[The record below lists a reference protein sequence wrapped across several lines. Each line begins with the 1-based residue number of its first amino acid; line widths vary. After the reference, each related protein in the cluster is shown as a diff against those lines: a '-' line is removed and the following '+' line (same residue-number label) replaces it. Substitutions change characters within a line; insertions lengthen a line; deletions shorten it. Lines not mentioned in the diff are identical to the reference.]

1 MADDPGRTLV
11 LFRHAKSAWPDVADH
26 DRPLARRGIRAA
38 PVMGRWLRE
47 AGLLPGQVLCS
58 TARRARETWQFAQA
72 GLAATPP
79 VTFDDRIYQAAAA
92 DLLGLIREVPSAT
105 GTLLLIGHNP
115 AIEDLA
121 LLLAA
126 GPGAA
131 AGPGP
136 QPGGSQPG
144 GSQPGGSRPGGSRPG
159 GSRPGGSQ
167 PGELDRMRS
176 KFPTAAIAVL
186 ESAGTWPGLAPG
198 RARLTAFVTP
208 RDQGAGQAE
217 G

>member
-1 MADDPGRTLV
+1 MAEDPGRTLV
-11 LFRHAKSAWPDVADH
+11 LFRHAKSAWPDVPDH

-47 AGLLPGQVLCS
+47 TGLLPGQVLCS

-79 VTFDDRIYQAAAA
+79 VTFDVRIYEGAAT
-92 DLLGLIREVPSAT
+92 DLLTVIGEVPPAT

-121 LLLAA
+121 LLLATA
-126 GPGAA
+126 AGAA
-131 AGPGP
+131 AGPWP
-136 QPGGSQPG
+136 DTAHPSD
-144 GSQPGGSRPGGSRPG
+144 
-159 GSRPGGSQ
+159 
-167 PGELDRMRS
+167 LDRMRS

-186 ESAGTWPGLAPG
+186 QFHGTWRGLAPG
-198 RARLTAFVTP
+198 EARLTAFVTP
-208 RDQGAGQAE
+208 RDLSPGQDE
-217 G
+217 DS

>member
-1 MADDPGRTLV
+1 MAEDPGRTLV
-11 LFRHAKSAWPDVADH
+11 LFRHAKSAWPDVPDH
-26 DRPLARRGIRAA
+26 DRPLARRGIQAA

-58 TARRARETWQFAQA
+58 TARRARQTWQFAQA

-79 VTFDDRIYQAAAA
+79 VTFDARIYEAAAT
-92 DLLGLIREVPSAT
+92 DLLDVIREVPPAT

-121 LLLAA
+121 LLLATPRGPAA
-126 GPGAA
+126 GTGPAA
-131 AGPGP
+131 AAPGDL
-136 QPGGSQPG
+136 
-144 GSQPGGSRPGGSRPG
+144 
-159 GSRPGGSQ
+159 
-167 PGELDRMRS
+167 ERMRS

-186 ESAGTWPGLAPG
+186 EFPGAWPGLAPG

-208 RDQGAGQAE
+208 RDLDPGQAE
-217 G
+217 GS

>member
-1 MADDPGRTLV
+1 MAEDPGRTLV

-38 PVMGRWLRE
+38 PLMGRWLRE
-47 AGLLPGQVLCS
+47 AGFLPGQVLCS
-58 TARRARETWQFAQA
+58 TARRARETWQFAQP

-79 VTFDDRIYQAAAA
+79 VTFDARIYEAAAA
-92 DLLGLIREVPSAT
+92 DLLAVIAEVPAAT

-121 LLLAA
+121 LMLATA
-126 GPGAA
+126 
-131 AGPGP
+131 
-136 QPGGSQPG
+136 PGGGG
-144 GSQPGGSRPGGSRPG
+144 GSAPGDAAPGDL
-159 GSRPGGSQ
+159 
-167 PGELDRMRS
+167 ERMLA

-186 ESAGTWPGLAPG
+186 EFHGTWPGLARG

-208 RDQGAGQAE
+208 RDLGPGQE
-217 G
+217 GS

>member
-1 MADDPGRTLV
+1 MAEDPGRTLV
-11 LFRHAKSAWPDVADH
+11 LFRHAKSAWPDVPDH

-47 AGLLPGQVLCS
+47 AGLVPGQVLCS

-72 GLAATPP
+72 GLAASPP
-79 VTFDDRIYQAAAA
+79 VTFDVRIYAAAPA
-92 DLLGLIREVPSAT
+92 DLLALIREVRPAT

-121 LLLAA
+121 RLLAAASGAA
-126 GPGAA
+126 GPGT
-131 AGPGP
+131 AGPRTGD
-136 QPGGSQPG
+136 SHH
-144 GSQPGGSRPGGSRPG
+144 SD
-159 GSRPGGSQ
+159 
-167 PGELDRMRS
+167 LDRMRS

-186 ESAGTWPGLAPG
+186 RSGGTWHDLAPG

-208 RDQGAGQAE
+208 GDLGAERAQGS
-217 G
+217 

>member
-1 MADDPGRTLV
+1 MAEDPGRTLL

-58 TARRARETWQFAQA
+58 TARRARETWQYAQP

-79 VTFDDRIYQAAAA
+79 VTFDARIYEGAAA
-92 DLLGLIREVPSAT
+92 DLLALIREVPPAT
-105 GTLLLIGHNP
+105 GTLLLVGHNP

-126 GPGAA
+126 APGAA

-136 QPGGSQPG
+136 
-144 GSQPGGSRPGGSRPG
+144 GGSRPGDL
-159 GSRPGGSQ
+159 
-167 PGELDRMRS
+167 ERMRS

-208 RDQGAGQAE
+208 GDVGAGKAA
-217 G
+217 GS

>member
-1 MADDPGRTLV
+1 M
-11 LFRHAKSAWPDVADH
+11 LFRHAKSAWPDVPDQ

-47 AGLLPGQVLCS
+47 AGILPGQVLCS

-72 GLAATPP
+72 DLAATPP
-79 VTFDDRIYQAAAA
+79 VTFDARIYEGAAT
-92 DLLGLIREVPSAT
+92 DLLTVIGEVPPAT

-121 LLLAA
+121 LLLATA
-126 GPGAA
+126 PGAA

-136 QPGGSQPG
+136 AGSAPADL
-144 GSQPGGSRPGGSRPG
+144 
-159 GSRPGGSQ
+159 
-167 PGELDRMRS
+167 ERMRS

-186 ESAGTWPGLAPG
+186 EFPGTWPGLAPG
-198 RARLTAFVTP
+198 QARLTAFVAP
-208 RDQGAGQAE
+208 RDLSPE
-217 G
+217 PDESS

>member
-1 MADDPGRTLV
+1 MAEDPGRTLV
-11 LFRHAKSAWPDVADH
+11 LFRHAKSAWPDVPDH

-47 AGLLPGQVLCS
+47 AGLVPGQVLCS

-72 GLAATPP
+72 GLAASPP
-79 VTFDDRIYQAAAA
+79 VTFDVRIYAAAPA
-92 DLLGLIREVPSAT
+92 DLLALIREVRPAT

-121 LLLAA
+121 RLLAAAPGAA
-126 GPGAA
+126 GPGT
-131 AGPGP
+131 AGPRTGD
-136 QPGGSQPG
+136 SHH
-144 GSQPGGSRPGGSRPG
+144 SD
-159 GSRPGGSQ
+159 
-167 PGELDRMRS
+167 LDRMRS

-186 ESAGTWPGLAPG
+186 RFGGTWHDLAPG

-208 RDQGAGQAE
+208 GDLGAERAQGS
-217 G
+217 

>member
-1 MADDPGRTLV
+1 MAEDPERTLV
-11 LFRHAKSAWPDVADH
+11 LFRHAKSAWPDVPDH

-79 VTFDDRIYQAAAA
+79 VTFDARIYGAAAPE
-92 DLLGLIREVPSAT
+92 LLDLIREVPPVT

-126 GPGAA
+126 APRAGA
-131 AGPGP
+131 
-136 QPGGSQPG
+136 
-144 GSQPGGSRPGGSRPG
+144 GGSRPGDL
-159 GSRPGGSQ
+159 
-167 PGELDRMRS
+167 ERMRS
-176 KFPTAAIAVL
+176 KMRAKFPTAAIAIL
-186 ESAGTWPGLAPG
+186 QFHGTWPGLAPG
-198 RARLTAFVTP
+198 EARLTAFVTP
-208 RDQGAGQAE
+208 RDLSQGQDE
-217 G
+217 DS

>member
-1 MADDPGRTLV
+1 MAEDPGRTLV

-38 PVMGRWLRE
+38 PVMGRWLRG
-47 AGLLPGQVLCS
+47 AGLVPGQVLCS

-79 VTFDDRIYQAAAA
+79 VTFDVRIYAAAA
-92 DLLGLIREVPSAT
+92 PDLLALIREVPPAT

-126 GPGAA
+126 APGA
-131 AGPGP
+131 AGPGTAGP
-136 QPGGSQPG
+136 GTGGSQH
-144 GSQPGGSRPGGSRPG
+144 SD
-159 GSRPGGSQ
+159 
-167 PGELDRMRS
+167 LDRMRS

-186 ESAGTWPGLAPG
+186 EFGGTWHDLAPG
-198 RARLTAFVTP
+198 RARFTAFVTP
-208 RDQGAGQAE
+208 DDLGAGRAQ
-217 G
+217 GS

>member
-1 MADDPGRTLV
+1 MAEDPGRTLV

-79 VTFDDRIYQAAAA
+79 VTFDARIYEAAAT
-92 DLLGLIREVPSAT
+92 DLLAVIGEVPPAT

-115 AIEDLA
+115 AMEDLA
-121 LLLAA
+121 LLLATA
-126 GPGAA
+126 SGAA

-136 QPGGSQPG
+136 AGAAPGDMDAAPG
-144 GSQPGGSRPGGSRPG
+144 DM
-159 GSRPGGSQ
+159 
-167 PGELDRMRS
+167 ERMRS

-186 ESAGTWPGLAPG
+186 EFHGAWPELAPA
-198 RARLTAFVTP
+198 RARLTAFVMP
-208 RDQGAGQAE
+208 RDLGSGSSE
-217 G
+217 D

>member
-1 MADDPGRTLV
+1 MAEDTGRTLV

-47 AGLLPGQVLCS
+47 TGLLPGQVLCS

-79 VTFDDRIYQAAAA
+79 VTFDARIYEASAT
-92 DLLGLIREVPSAT
+92 DLLALIREVPSAT

-121 LLLAA
+121 LLLATA
-126 GPGAA
+126 PGG
-131 AGPGP
+131 GPGP
-136 QPGGSQPG
+136 GGTAPGGTASGGAAPG
-144 GSQPGGSRPGGSRPG
+144 GGPGPGGAAPGDL
-159 GSRPGGSQ
+159 
-167 PGELDRMRS
+167 ERMRS
-176 KFPTAAIAVL
+176 KFPTAAIAAL
-186 ESAGTWPGLAPG
+186 DFHGTWPALAPG
-198 RARLTAFVTP
+198 QAQLTAFVTP
-208 RDQGAGQAE
+208 HDLDAGQAKDS
-217 G
+217 

>member
-1 MADDPGRTLV
+1 MAEDPGRTLL

-47 AGLLPGQVLCS
+47 TGLVPGQVLCS
-58 TARRARETWQFAQA
+58 TARRARETWQCAQA

-79 VTFDDRIYQAAAA
+79 VSFDARIYEAAAT
-92 DLLGLIREVPSAT
+92 DLLSLIRAVPPAT

-126 GPGAA
+126 VPGAA
-131 AGPGP
+131 AGPG
-136 QPGGSQPG
+136 
-144 GSQPGGSRPGGSRPG
+144 GSRPA
-159 GSRPGGSQ
+159 
-167 PGELDRMRS
+167 ELDRMRS

-186 ESAGTWPGLAPG
+186 ESAGPWPRLAPG

-208 RDQGAGQAE
+208 GDLGAGKAE
-217 G
+217 GS

>member
-1 MADDPGRTLV
+1 MAEDPGRTLV
-11 LFRHAKSAWPDVADH
+11 LFRHAKSAWPDVPDH

-47 AGLLPGQVLCS
+47 AGLVPGQVLCS

-72 GLAATPP
+72 GLAASPP
-79 VTFDDRIYQAAAA
+79 VTFDVRIYAAAPA
-92 DLLGLIREVPSAT
+92 ALLALIREAPPAT

-121 LLLAA
+121 RLLAAASGAA
-126 GPGAA
+126 GPGT
-131 AGPGP
+131 AGPRT
-136 QPGGSQPG
+136 GGSHH
-144 GSQPGGSRPGGSRPG
+144 SD
-159 GSRPGGSQ
+159 
-167 PGELDRMRS
+167 LDRMRS

-186 ESAGTWPGLAPG
+186 RSGGTWHDLAPG

-208 RDQGAGQAE
+208 GDLGAERAQGS
-217 G
+217 

>member
-1 MADDPGRTLV
+1 MLV
-11 LFRHAKSAWPDVADH
+11 LFRHAKSAWPDVPDH
-26 DRPLARRGIRAA
+26 DRPLARRGMGAA

-58 TARRARETWQFAQA
+58 TARRARETWQFAQT

-79 VTFDDRIYQAAAA
+79 LTFDVRIYEGTAM
-92 DLLGLIREVPSAT
+92 DLLTVIREVPPAT

-121 LLLAA
+121 LLLATPRGPAA
-126 GPGAA
+126 GTGPAA
-131 AGPGP
+131 AAPGDL
-136 QPGGSQPG
+136 
-144 GSQPGGSRPGGSRPG
+144 
-159 GSRPGGSQ
+159 
-167 PGELDRMRS
+167 ERMRS

-186 ESAGTWPGLAPG
+186 EFPGAWPGLAPG

-208 RDQGAGQAE
+208 RDLDPGQAE
-217 G
+217 GS

>member
-1 MADDPGRTLV
+1 MAEDPGRTLV
-11 LFRHAKSAWPDVADH
+11 LFRHAKSAWPDVPDH

-47 AGLLPGQVLCS
+47 AGLVPGQVLCS

-72 GLAATPP
+72 GLAASPP
-79 VTFDDRIYQAAAA
+79 VTFDGRIYPAAPA
-92 DLLGLIREVPSAT
+92 DLLALIREVPPAT

-121 LLLAA
+121 RLLAGA
-126 GPGAA
+126 PVGPGT
-131 AGPGP
+131 
-136 QPGGSQPG
+136 GGSPD
-144 GSQPGGSRPGGSRPG
+144 SD
-159 GSRPGGSQ
+159 
-167 PGELDRMRS
+167 LDRMRS

-186 ESAGTWPGLAPG
+186 QFSGTWPGLAPG

-208 RDQGAGQAE
+208 RDLGAERAPGS
-217 G
+217 

>member
-1 MADDPGRTLV
+1 MAEDPGRTLV
-11 LFRHAKSAWPDVADH
+11 LFRHAKSAWPDVPDH

-47 AGLLPGQVLCS
+47 AGLVPGQVLCS

-72 GLAATPP
+72 GLAASPP
-79 VTFDDRIYQAAAA
+79 VTFDVRIYAAAPA
-92 DLLGLIREVPSAT
+92 ALLALIREAPPAT

-121 LLLAA
+121 RLLAAAPGAA
-126 GPGAA
+126 GPGT
-131 AGPGP
+131 AGPRTGD
-136 QPGGSQPG
+136 SHH
-144 GSQPGGSRPGGSRPG
+144 SD
-159 GSRPGGSQ
+159 
-167 PGELDRMRS
+167 LDRMRS

-186 ESAGTWPGLAPG
+186 RSGGTWHDLAPG

-208 RDQGAGQAE
+208 GDLGADRAQGS
-217 G
+217 

>member
-1 MADDPGRTLV
+1 MAEDHGRTLL

-58 TARRARETWQFAQA
+58 TARRARETWQYAQP

-79 VTFDDRIYQAAAA
+79 VTFDARIYEGAAA
-92 DLLGLIREVPSAT
+92 DLLALIREVPPAT
-105 GTLLLIGHNP
+105 GTLLLVGHNP

-126 GPGAA
+126 APGAA

-136 QPGGSQPG
+136 
-144 GSQPGGSRPGGSRPG
+144 GGSRPGDL
-159 GSRPGGSQ
+159 
-167 PGELDRMRS
+167 ERMRS

-208 RDQGAGQAE
+208 GDVGAGKAA
-217 G
+217 GS

>member
-1 MADDPGRTLV
+1 MADDSGRTLV

-58 TARRARETWQFAQA
+58 TARRARETWQFAQP

-79 VTFDDRIYQAAAA
+79 VTFDARIYEAAAA
-92 DLLGLIREVPSAT
+92 DLLAVIAEVPAAT

-121 LLLAA
+121 LMLATA
-126 GPGAA
+126 
-131 AGPGP
+131 
-136 QPGGSQPG
+136 PGGGRGSAPG
-144 GSQPGGSRPGGSRPG
+144 DAAPGDL
-159 GSRPGGSQ
+159 
-167 PGELDRMRS
+167 ERMLA

-186 ESAGTWPGLAPG
+186 EFHGTWPGLARG

-208 RDQGAGQAE
+208 RDLRPGQE
-217 G
+217 GS

>member
-1 MADDPGRTLV
+1 MAEDPGRTLV

-58 TARRARETWQFAQA
+58 TARRARETWQYAQA

-79 VTFDDRIYQAAAA
+79 VTFDARIYEAAAT
-92 DLLGLIREVPSAT
+92 DLLAVIREVPPAT
-105 GTLLLIGHNP
+105 GALLLIGHNP

-121 LLLAA
+121 LLLATA
-126 GPGAA
+126 PSAAPGPGSADTA
-131 AGPGP
+131 PGDL
-136 QPGGSQPG
+136 
-144 GSQPGGSRPGGSRPG
+144 
-159 GSRPGGSQ
+159 
-167 PGELDRMRS
+167 ERMRS

-186 ESAGTWPGLAPG
+186 EFPGTWPDLAPG
-198 RARLTAFVTP
+198 RARFAAFVTP
-208 RDQGAGQAE
+208 RDLGPGE
-217 G
+217 EDS

>member
-1 MADDPGRTLV
+1 MADDPDRTLV

-47 AGLLPGQVLCS
+47 TGLLPDQVLCS

-92 DLLGLIREVPSAT
+92 DLLGLIREVPPAT

-131 AGPGP
+131 AGP
-136 QPGGSQPG
+136 GSQPG